1 MGLVRL
7 CRGNLINLSDIT
19 AWFAEM
25 MNEYDIYPFKI
36 GYDRYSATY
45 WVKEMEDTFGDVMYP
60 VAQGKQT
67 LSNPMRMLGV
77 ELTAKNIVYDDNPIT
92 KWCLSN
98 IAVDIDKND
107 NIQPCK
113 TSNPRMR
120 IDGGASLLDSYVAY
134 KDFESEYR
142 AMIA

>member
-1 MGLVRL
+1 
-7 CRGNLINLSDIT
+7 
-19 AWFAEM
+19 
-25 MNEYDIYPFKI
+25 
-36 GYDRYSATY
+36 
-45 WVKEMEDTFGDVMYP
+45 MEDNFGNVMIP

-77 ELTAKNIVYDDNPIT
+77 ELTNKNIIYDDNPIT

-98 IAVDIDKND
+98 MSVDIDKND

-120 IDGGASLLDSYVAY
+120 IDGGASLLNSYVVY
-134 KDFESEYR
+134 KDNETEYK
-142 AMIA
+142 ALL